1 MPTMGAVI
9 PINQDLTTSPFHAA
23 CTGGETSKAF
33 VVAACAMI
41 LCTLPATRSAHDKAT
56 WPTSS
61 FHFLTI
67 LGYRRLS
74 RIATTTF
81 LHRTLVA
88 TAFHRT
94 PAVVVTKKMRLTKWS
109 QQGQEVVILA
119 GVFGD
124 RYFTSLVNP
133 GALGEIAKDQIA
145 DSTRWKRMA
154 LPCRGAVTHS
164 CCGVGETYNTSHIL
178 FH

>member
-9 PINQDLTTSPFHAA
+9 PITQDLTTSPLHTA

-33 VVAACAMI
+33 VVAACAII
-41 LCTLPATRSAHDKAT
+41 LCTLPITRNAHDEAA
-56 WPTSS
+56 WHTSS

-67 LGYRRLS
+67 LGHRRLS

-81 LHRTLVA
+81 LHRTLAA

-94 PAVVVTKKMRLTKWS
+94 PAVVVTKKMRLKKWS
-109 QQGQEVVILA
+109 QQGQEVVIAA
-119 GVFGD
+119 GTFGD
-124 RYFTSLVNP
+124 RYFISPVNP
-133 GALGEIAKDQIA
+133 GALGEIAEDQIA
-145 DSTRWKRMA
+145 DSTRWKRMV
-154 LPCRGAVTHS
+154 LPCRGAFTQS
-164 CCGVGETYNTSHIL
+164 CCGVGATYNTSHIL